1 MKNLILVLIIV
12 PSLLFGQ
19 GWEKTY
25 QYGTGYSVEQT
36 TDGGYMIIGTGATTT
51 SCIYMI
57 KTDGNGDTLWTKHY
71 NLNTAELFCSG
82 IQTSDG
88 GYIITGLTRKP
99 APNMNYDVFL
109 LKTNGNGDSLW
120 SKEYGGSND
129 DAGFSVKQTTDGGYV
144 VTGRTESFG
153 ETNEVYL
160 IKTDSLGDEIWS
172 KTFGDDYENSG
183 RSIIQT
189 SDNGFF
195 LTTNTEIFGSG
206 FSWIDL
212 IKTDNVGNI
221 EWTSTFDNEDDDA
234 GFCARPANDGGF
246 IITGMSE
253 ENNNIS
259 DVLLIKTSDNGNI
272 EWSRTY
278 GDSEYI
284 ERGNC
289 VTQTAE
295 GGYLV
300 AGTKK
305 TENTDFDIYLI
316 KTDSFGDTLWTRT
329 FGDNRWDEATW
340 VEQTTDGGYI
350 ITGEYQDD
358 NDVRHVCLIKTDANG
373 LITFRSEIPFI
384 NPNRKLVKTV
394 DLSGREILKP
404 QKNQPYI
411 EIYDD
416 GTTQKRMR
424 IK

>member
-1 MKNLILVLIIV
+1 MKNLILILIAV
-12 PSLLFGQ
+12 PSFLFSQ

-25 QYGTGYSVEQT
+25 QYGTGYSVQQT
-36 TDGGYMIIGTGATTT
+36 IDGGYIVIGTGAITT
-51 SCIYMI
+51 SSIYMI
-57 KTDGNGDTLWTKHY
+57 KTDNHGDTLWTKHY
-71 NLNTAELFCSG
+71 NLNSRELFCSG

-88 GYIITGLTRKP
+88 GYIITGLTTKP
-99 APNMNYDVFL
+99 APDLDNVFL
-109 LKTNGNGDSLW
+109 LKTDSNGDSLW
-120 SKEYGGSND
+120 SNDYGGNKD
-129 DAGFSVKQTTDGGYV
+129 DAGFSVQQTTDGGYV
-144 VTGRTESFG
+144 VTGRTKSFG
-153 ETNEVYL
+153 DTHDVYL
-160 IKTDSLGDEIWS
+160 IKTDSLGVEIWS

-183 RSIIQT
+183 RSVIQT

-212 IKTDNVGNI
+212 IKTDSVGNI
-221 EWTSTFDNEDDDA
+221 EWTSTFDNNDDDA
-234 GFCARPANDGGF
+234 GFSAQATNDGGF

-253 ENNNIS
+253 ADNNIS
-259 DVLLIKTSDNGNI
+259 DVLLFKTSNNGDI

-278 GDSEYI
+278 GDRERL

-289 VTQTAE
+289 VIQTAE

-305 TENTDFDIYLI
+305 TDNTDFDIFLV
-316 KTDSFGDTLWTRT
+316 KTDNFGDTLWTRT
-329 FGDNRWDEATW
+329 FGHDNWDEGRW

-350 ITGEYQDD
+350 ITGEYQND

-373 LITFRSEIPFI
+373 LITFTSEVPFI

-394 DLSGREILKP
+394 DLSGREISKP

-416 GTTQKRMR
+416 GTTQKKM
-424 IK
+424 KLK